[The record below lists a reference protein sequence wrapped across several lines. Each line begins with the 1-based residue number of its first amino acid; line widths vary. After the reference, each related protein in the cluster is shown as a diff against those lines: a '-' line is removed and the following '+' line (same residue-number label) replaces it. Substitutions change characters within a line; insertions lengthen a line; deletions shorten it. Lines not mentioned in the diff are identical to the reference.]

1 MSWYQPLLD
10 EYQEHM
16 IQAHGNLGEYDLHQE
31 YYFMEE
37 HLHYEKWR
45 HGELEHINC
54 CMVGCKWHKHFTINF
69 DLLIREGEEE

>member
-16 IQAHGNLGEYDLHQE
+16 IQAHGNLGEYELHQE

-45 HGELEHINC
+45 HGELERISC

-69 DLLIREGEEE
+69 DLLVREGEEE